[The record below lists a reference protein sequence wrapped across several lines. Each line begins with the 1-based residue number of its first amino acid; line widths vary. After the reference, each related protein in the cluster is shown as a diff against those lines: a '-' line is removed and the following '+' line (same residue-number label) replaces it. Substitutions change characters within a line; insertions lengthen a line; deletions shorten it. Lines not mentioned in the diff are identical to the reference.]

1 VQLAV
6 VALALSLAVGI
17 PAAPSSTTSS
27 SLPATWP
34 GMTRNEGVFLVTPA
48 DDGSQAIYFIAQN
61 TRHSVMPIDLQV
73 EQQLNPLRPLRFV
86 DRDEVLAYV
95 EAAPIGGARA
105 GLLGMTVAAAPDD
118 ESTATDEAAPG
129 VAETLAQSEDA
140 TYVLRPGDNLTR
152 ISEKYGTTVG
162 ALLAA
167 NGLPNANRIHSGQTI
182 VIPGSSAPSSSLAQ
196 AESPAEPAPQTAV
209 EQEAVADAPDDA
221 AATTIY
227 TVKPGDSAILIAR
240 RFGVDYKELLSVNGV
255 ANPNRVY
262 AGQTLTIP
270 GA

>member
-1 VQLAV
+1 
-6 VALALSLAVGI
+6 
-17 PAAPSSTTSS
+17 
-27 SLPATWP
+27 
-34 GMTRNEGVFLVTPA
+34 MTRNEGVFLVTAA
-48 DDGSQAIYFIAQN
+48 DDGSQVIYFIAQN
-61 TRHSVMPIDLQV
+61 TRHNVMPIDVQM

-95 EAAPIGGARA
+95 EAAPVGGARA
-105 GLLGMTVAAAPDD
+105 GLLGTTVAVAPAD
-118 ESTATDEAAPG
+118 ESTADAEEAPP
-129 VAETLAQSEDA
+129 VSETLAQSQDT

-152 ISEKYGTTVG
+152 LSEKYGTSVG

-167 NGLPNANRIHSGQTI
+167 NGMTNANRIYSGQTI
-182 VIPGSSAPSSSLAQ
+182 VIPGTSAPTADLA
-196 AESPAEPAPQTAV
+196 EAPV
-209 EQEAVADAPDDA
+209 ELEAVADAPDGA
-221 AATTIY
+221 VAATTY

-240 RFGVDYKELLSVNGV
+240 RFGVDYKELLSANGV